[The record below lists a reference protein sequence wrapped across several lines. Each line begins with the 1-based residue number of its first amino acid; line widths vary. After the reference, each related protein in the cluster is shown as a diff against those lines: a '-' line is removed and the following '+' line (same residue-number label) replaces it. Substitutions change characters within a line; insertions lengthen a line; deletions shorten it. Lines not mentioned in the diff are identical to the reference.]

1 MYVKQADFF
10 WGTSHIFVNEVMKI
24 SKKESWE
31 KGYFL
36 FHEGNPANRF
46 YILLKGRV
54 RLSIGK
60 SGQVVYIVSR
70 AGEAFGWSS
79 LIGYNS
85 YSASA
90 ECIELVKLITFDKE
104 KFQKILKEDPANGLL
119 FFQGLATTIGNRLL
133 QTYKMISDTSQ
144 FEKISSLGTGQFKKS
159 NALHKV

>member
-1 MYVKQADFF
+1 
-10 WGTSHIFVNEVMKI
+10 MKI

-60 SGQVVYIVSR
+60 AGQVVYIVSR

-90 ECIELVKLITFDKE
+90 ECMELVKLIAFDKE
-104 KFQKILKEDPANGLL
+104 KFQKVLKEDPANGLL

-133 QTYKMISDTSQ
+133 QTYKMISETT
-144 FEKISSLGTGQFKKS
+144 EYERMLSLGTGQFKKS
-159 NALHKV
+159 NAAT

>member
-10 WGTSHIFVNEVMKI
+10 WGTSQIFVNEVMKI

-46 YILLKGRV
+46 YILLKGRI
-54 RLSIGK
+54 RLSIGEA
-60 SGQVVYIVSR
+60 GQVVYIVSH

-79 LIGYNS
+79 LIGRDS

-90 ECIELVKLITFDKE
+90 ECREPVKLITFDRE
-104 KFQKILKEDPANGLL
+104 KFQKILKNDPANGLL
-119 FFQGLATTIGNRLL
+119 FFQGIAATIGNRLL
-133 QTYKMISDTSQ
+133 QAYKMISETTQ
-144 FEKISSLGTGQFKKS
+144 YEKMLTLGTGQFKKS
-159 NALHKV
+159 NVAA

>member
-10 WGTSHIFVNEVMKI
+10 WGTSQIFVNEVMKI

-36 FHEGNPANRF
+36 FHEGIPANYF

-54 RLSIGK
+54 RLSIGEF
-60 SGQVVYIVSR
+60 GQVVYIVSR

-79 LIGYNS
+79 LIGRKT

-90 ECIELVKLITFDKE
+90 ECREPVELIVFDSE
-104 KFQKILKEDPANGLL
+104 KFQKILKSDPHNGLL
-119 FFQGLATTIGNRLL
+119 FFHGLATTIGNRLL
-133 QTYKMISDTSQ
+133 QAYKMISETTQ
-144 FEKISSLGTGQFKKS
+144 YEKMLTLGTGQFKKS
-159 NALHKV
+159 TTVA

>member
-10 WGTSHIFVNEVMKI
+10 WGTSQIFVNEVMKI

-60 SGQVVYIVSR
+60 AGHVVYIVSR

-90 ECIELVKLITFDKE
+90 ECMELVKLITFDKE

>member
-10 WGTSHIFVNEVMKI
+10 WGTSQIFVNEVMKI

-60 SGQVVYIVSR
+60 AGQVVYIVSH

-79 LIGYNS
+79 LIGRNS

-90 ECIELVKLITFDKE
+90 ECREPVELITFDRE
-104 KFQKILKEDPANGLL
+104 KFQKILKKDPANGLL
-119 FFQGLATTIGNRLL
+119 FFQGLAATIGNRLL
-133 QTYKMISDTSQ
+133 QTYKMISETAQ
-144 FEKISSLGTGQFKKS
+144 YEEMLSLGTGQFKKS
-159 NALHKV
+159 NAAT

>member
-10 WGTSHIFVNEVMKI
+10 WGTSPIFVNEVMKI

-36 FHEGNPANRF
+36 FHEGNPADRF
-46 YILLKGRV
+46 YILLKGRI
-54 RLSIGK
+54 RLSIGEA
-60 SGQVVYIVSR
+60 GQVVYIVSR

-79 LIGYNS
+79 LIGRNS

-90 ECIELVKLITFDKE
+90 ECLEPVKLITFDKE

-119 FFQGLATTIGNRLL
+119 FFQGLAATIGNRLL
-133 QTYKMISDTSQ
+133 QTYKMISDTTQ
-144 FEKISSLGTGQFKKS
+144 LEEISSFGTGQFKNP
-159 NALHKV
+159 NAAA

>member
-1 MYVKQADFF
+1 MFVKQADFF
-10 WGTSHIFVNEVMKI
+10 WGTSQIFVNEVMKI

-60 SGQVVYIVSR
+60 AGQVVYIVSR

-79 LIGYNS
+79 LIGRNS

-90 ECIELVKLITFDKE
+90 ECREPVELITFDRE
-104 KFQKILKEDPANGLL
+104 GFQKILTKDPANGLI
-119 FFQGLATTIGNRLL
+119 FFQGLVDMLGNRLL
-133 QTYKMISDTSQ
+133 QTYKMISATTQ
-144 FEKISSLGTGQFKKS
+144 HEKMISIGSGQFKKS
-159 NALHKV
+159 

>member
-10 WGTSHIFVNEVMKI
+10 WGTGQIFVNEVMKI

-36 FHEGNPANRF
+36 FHEGNPAKYL

-60 SGQVVYIVSR
+60 AGHVVYIVSR

-79 LIGYNS
+79 LIGRDS

-90 ECIELVKLITFDKE
+90 ECREPVELITFNRE
-104 KFQKILKEDPANGLL
+104 RFQKILKNDPSNGLI
-119 FFQGLATTIGNRLL
+119 FFQGLAATIGNRLL
-133 QTYKMISDTSQ
+133 QTYKMISETTKY
-144 FEKISSLGTGQFKKS
+144 EEMLSLGTGQFKKF
-159 NALHKV
+159 NAAI

>member
-10 WGTSHIFVNEVMKI
+10 WGTSQIFVNEVMKI

-36 FHEGNPANRF
+36 FHKGNPANRF

-60 SGQVVYIVSR
+60 AGQVVYIVSR

-79 LIGYNS
+79 LIGRNS

-90 ECIELVKLITFDKE
+90 ECREPVDLITFDRE
-104 KFQKILKEDPANGLL
+104 KF
-119 FFQGLATTIGNRLL
+119 
-133 QTYKMISDTSQ
+133 
-144 FEKISSLGTGQFKKS
+144 
-159 NALHKV
+159 

>member
-10 WGTSHIFVNEVMKI
+10 WGTSQIFVNEVMKI

-60 SGQVVYIVSR
+60 AGHVVYIVSR

-79 LIGYNS
+79 LIGRKP

-90 ECIELVKLITFDKE
+90 ECREPVELITFDSE
-104 KFQKILKEDPANGLL
+104 KFQKILKNDPANGLI
-119 FFQGLATTIGNRLL
+119 FFQGIAETIGNRLL
-133 QTYKMISDTSQ
+133 QTYKMISQTTQ
-144 FEKISSLGTGQFKKS
+144 YEEMLSLGTGQFKKS
-159 NALHKV
+159 DAAA

>member
-10 WGTSHIFVNEVMKI
+10 WGTSQIFVNEVMKI

-36 FHEGNPANRF
+36 FHEGSTANRF
-46 YILLKGRV
+46 YILLKGRI

-60 SGQVVYIVSR
+60 AGQVVYIVSR

-79 LIGYNS
+79 LIGRNS

-90 ECIELVKLITFDKE
+90 ECREPVQLITFDSE
-104 KFQKILKEDPANGLL
+104 KFQKILKNDPNNGLL
-119 FFQGLATTIGNRLL
+119 FFQGLASTIGNRLL
-133 QTYKMISDTSQ
+133 QAYKMISESTQ
-144 FEKISSLGTGQFKKS
+144 YEEMLTLGTGQFKKS
-159 NALHKV
+159 ATVA

>member
-10 WGTSHIFVNEVMKI
+10 WGTSQIFVNEVMKI

-60 SGQVVYIVSR
+60 VGQVVYIVSR
-70 AGEAFGWSS
+70 TGESFGWSS
-79 LIGYNS
+79 LIGRNP

-90 ECIELVKLITFDKE
+90 ECREPVELITFDSE
-104 KFQKILKEDPANGLL
+104 KFQMILKKDPANGLL
-119 FFQGLATTIGNRLL
+119 FFQGLASTIGNRLL
-133 QTYKMISDTSQ
+133 QTYKMISDASQ
-144 FEKISSLGTGQFKKS
+144 FENISSLGTGQFKKS
-159 NALHKV
+159 NAVA

>member
-10 WGTSHIFVNEVMKI
+10 WGTSQIFVNEVMKI

-36 FHEGNPANRF
+36 FHEGSPANRL
-46 YILLKGRV
+46 YILLKGRI

-60 SGQVVYIVSR
+60 AGQVVYIVSR

-79 LIGYNS
+79 LIGRNS

-90 ECIELVKLITFDKE
+90 ECREPVQLITFDSE
-104 KFQKILKEDPANGLL
+104 KFQKILKNDPNNGLL
-119 FFQGLATTIGNRLL
+119 FFQGLASTIGNRLL
-133 QTYKMISDTSQ
+133 QAYKMISESTQ
-144 FEKISSLGTGQFKKS
+144 YEEMLTLGTGQFKKS
-159 NALHKV
+159 ATVA

>member
-1 MYVKQADFF
+1 MYVKQADCF
-10 WGTSHIFVNEVMKI
+10 WGAGQIFINEVMKI
-24 SKKESWE
+24 SEKESWE

-60 SGQVVYIVSR
+60 VGQMVYIVSR

-79 LIGYNS
+79 LIGRNS

-90 ECIELVKLITFDKE
+90 ECREPVELIAFDRE
-104 KFQKILKEDPANGLL
+104 KFQKILKKDPDNGLL
-119 FFQGLATTIGNRLL
+119 FFQGLAATLGNRLL
-133 QTYKMISDTSQ
+133 QTYKMISETAQ
-144 FEKISSLGTGQFKKS
+144 YEEMLSLGTGQFKKS
-159 NALHKV
+159 NSAA

>member
-10 WGTSHIFVNEVMKI
+10 WGTSQIFVNQVMKI

-36 FHEGNPANRF
+36 FREGNPANRF

-60 SGQVVYIVSR
+60 AGQVVYIVSH

-90 ECIELVKLITFDKE
+90 ECMELVDLITFDKE
-104 KFQKILKEDPANGLL
+104 KFQTILEEDPANGLL
-119 FFQGLATTIGNRLL
+119 FFQGLAETLGNRLL

-144 FEKISSLGTGQFKKS
+144 FEKISSLGTGQFKKP
-159 NALHKV
+159 NAAS

>member
-10 WGTSHIFVNEVMKI
+10 WGTSQIFVNEVMKI

-60 SGQVVYIVSR
+60 AGHVVYIVSH

-79 LIGYNS
+79 LIGRNT

-90 ECIELVKLITFDKE
+90 ECRESVKLITFDRE
-104 KFQKILKEDPANGLL
+104 KFQKILKNDPANGLL
-119 FFQGLATTIGNRLL
+119 FFQGIAATIGNRLL
-133 QTYKMISDTSQ
+133 QTYKMISETTQ
-144 FEKISSLGTGQFKKS
+144 YEEMLSLGTGQFKKS
-159 NALHKV
+159 NAAA